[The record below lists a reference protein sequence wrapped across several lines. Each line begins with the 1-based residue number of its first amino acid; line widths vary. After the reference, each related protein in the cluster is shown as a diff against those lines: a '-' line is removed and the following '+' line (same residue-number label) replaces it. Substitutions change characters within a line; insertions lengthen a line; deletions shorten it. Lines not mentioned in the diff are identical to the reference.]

1 MLIVDHFDALMGEI
15 KLMVKILG
23 ALDDRNEHSK
33 KSFSQE
39 GIQVLYQKNKKFPL
53 WGLFYGM
60 DYSKSLAGA
69 FWYEV

>member
-53 WGLFYGM
+53 
-60 DYSKSLAGA
+60 
-69 FWYEV
+69 